1 MERVETSLIAGSIM
15 HILVVDDEPGIRET
29 LTVAL
34 QSMGHTADQA
44 ADRTSVLRK
53 LDRSPFDALLVDL
66 RLGTDSGIEL
76 MEQVLRDRPNLAVVI
91 ITAHASIDLAVEAMR
106 RGAFDFLAKP
116 FTPTQVRAVLERV
129 SRVLGLRNRV
139 ANLEDQARS
148 EVPEA
153 VLDCADPQ
161 LARIIEQARRVATT
175 DTTIL
180 IRGESG
186 TGKGVLARW
195 IHGWSRRSP
204 GPFVTVSCP
213 SLSAELLESELFGH
227 ARGSFT
233 GAVRAT
239 TGKVAAAA
247 GGTLFLDEVGDLP
260 LALQPKLLR
269 FLQGRQYE
277 RVGETQ
283 TRTGD
288 VRLIAATN
296 KDLDEE
302 VTIGRFRDDLLY
314 RLNVVDFTLPPLRER
329 SDTLALADH
338 LLEFF
343 VRQTGRKVEGF
354 STAARVAIAEYRWPG
369 NLRELRNAIE
379 RAILFVSGPL
389 IDVDDLPGR
398 VHSVSGSLSGRDSSE
413 IRLGGDVTLEQLE
426 AEHIRLIF
434 KRTDTREEAARILGI
449 DPSTLYRKR
458 KQLGI

>member
-1 MERVETSLIAGSIM
+1 MESVETSLIVGQSM
-15 HILVVDDEPGIRET
+15 YMLVVDDEPHIRQT
-29 LTVAL
+29 LKVAL
-34 QSMGHTADQA
+34 ESMGHMA
-44 ADRTSVLRK
+44 AEASDRTGALKK
-53 LDRSPFDALLVDL
+53 LDQTPFDALLVDL
-66 RLGTDSGIEL
+66 RLGPDSGIEL

-106 RGAFDFLAKP
+106 RGASDFLAKP
-116 FTPTQVRAVLERV
+116 FTPAQVRAVLERV

-153 VLDCADPQ
+153 VLETADPQ
-161 LARIIEQARRVATT
+161 LVRIVEQARRVATT
-175 DTTIL
+175 NTTIL
-180 IRGESG
+180 IHGESG

-195 IHGWSRRSP
+195 IHGWSQRSG

-269 FLQGRQYE
+269 FLQDRQYE

-302 VTIGRFRDDLLY
+302 ATAGRFRDDLLY

-329 SDTLALADH
+329 SDILALADH
-338 LLEFF
+338 LLGFF

-354 STAARVAIAEYRWPG
+354 SPAARTAIAEYRWPG

-389 IDVDDLPGR
+389 IEPDDLPGR
-398 VHSVSGSLSGRDSSE
+398 VRSTRNSHSE
-413 IRLGGDVTLEQLE
+413 IDSEKIQIGGDVTLEQLE

-434 KRTDTREEAARILGI
+434 GRTETREEAARILGI